1 MTETWMSH
9 YTRDRLLHCGGRV
22 PVGCRVANV
31 LRVENHKARRS
42 CRVPAMLIQC
52 PRIFDD
58 FWWFSCSF
66 AYILRILSHG
76 KSLSL
81 IRPWGVMLF
90 TVFPV
95 WRLELEAYARYSS
108 YKDALRMKRSQP
120 CKRFTVRTSGK
131 INLLDESVN
140 EVAGREE
147 NVVEAGGLK
156 SQGIIFFLFPFS
168 VPCIMP
174 FGRFD
179 WGTCCDIVHPF
190 AGKWMREGLN
200 MSEYDWIW
208 LLWLNHDMSWF
219 AHVCT
224 LGIFGILSLPF
235 GCFSDW
241 PHGGPWG
248 LPLPRHKSRIGTV
261 HLQRFLSNG
270 SRWYL
275 FWHHVWP
282 RDLFGRKR
290 AQTRFV
296 CFFLCVSVS
305 NILAFPDSQDMPFEF
320 NLGQQERWVCKR
332 RLWSLR
338 WALCCATL
346 PLQHGWSS
354 YSFPSRGYARKVAR
368 RRLQLIVWWP
378 VGRSWHLPGDGL
390 FQRGGCVSW
399 VHCNLHSFLW
409 ISFTALAPP
418 RWSHCIPIAR
428 DLSWLFLP

>member
-1 MTETWMSH
+1 M
-9 YTRDRLLHCGGRV
+9 RLL
-22 PVGCRVANV
+22 
-31 LRVENHKARRS
+31 
-42 CRVPAMLIQC
+42 
-52 PRIFDD
+52 
-58 FWWFSCSF
+58 
-66 AYILRILSHG
+66 
-76 KSLSL
+76 
-81 IRPWGVMLF
+81 
-90 TVFPV
+90 
-95 WRLELEAYARYSS
+95 
-108 YKDALRMKRSQP
+108 
-120 CKRFTVRTSGK
+120 
-131 INLLDESVN
+131 
-140 EVAGREE
+140 GREE

-208 LLWLNHDMSWF
+208 LNMTLMTESW
-219 AHVCT
+219 HVMVCT
-224 LGIFGILSLPF
+224 CLHLGHL
-235 GCFSDW
+235 
-241 PHGGPWG
+241 
-248 LPLPRHKSRIGTV
+248 RHLVFT
-261 HLQRFLSNG
+261 
-270 SRWYL
+270 
-275 FWHHVWP
+275 FWM
-282 RDLFGRKR
+282 LFGLTPRWPVR
-290 AQTRFV
+290 PTSSTAQIQNRHSPSAEISFEWIALVPLLAPCLAQGSIWQKTCPDKV
-296 CFFLCVSVS
+296 CIFFLCVSVS

>member
-1 MTETWMSH
+1 M
-9 YTRDRLLHCGGRV
+9 
-22 PVGCRVANV
+22 
-31 LRVENHKARRS
+31 
-42 CRVPAMLIQC
+42 
-52 PRIFDD
+52 
-58 FWWFSCSF
+58 WWK
-66 AYILRILSHG
+66 L
-76 KSLSL
+76 
-81 IRPWGVMLF
+81 GV
-90 TVFPV
+90 
-95 WRLELEAYARYSS
+95 
-108 YKDALRMKRSQP
+108 
-120 CKRFTVRTSGK
+120 
-131 INLLDESVN
+131 
-140 EVAGREE
+140 
-147 NVVEAGGLK
+147 LK
-156 SQGIIFFLFPFS
+156 SQGTIFFLFPLS

-208 LLWLNHDMSWF
+208 LNMTLMTESW
-219 AHVCT
+219 HIMVCT
-224 LGIFGILSLPF
+224 CLHLGHLRHLVFTFWMLFRLTPR
-235 GCFSDW
+235 W
-241 PHGGPWG
+241 P
-248 LPLPRHKSRIGTV
+248 REA
-261 HLQRFLSNG
+261 
-270 SRWYL
+270 YL
-275 FWHHVWP
+275 FHGTNPESAQSICRDFFRMDRAGTSSGTMFGPGIYLAENVP
-282 RDLFGRKR
+282 RQGLY
-290 AQTRFV
+290 V
-296 CFFLCVSVS
+296 FFLCVSVS

-320 NLGQQERWVCKR
+320 NLGQQERWICKR

-390 FQRGGCVSW
+390 FQWGGCVSW